1 MLFGLRILGF
11 EFFAVMTRLPFELFL
26 GLRYL
31 KPKRTFVSVITL
43 ISLAGVTIGVW
54 VLIVVIAVM
63 SGFDRELREKLMGM
77 HAQVTVTGGLIEH
90 SDALL
95 KTVLE
100 TPHVKAA
107 TPFAISVVLLEFEHH
122 VMTPYLKGIDPKRE
136 VAVSQLGKYIQ
147 EGSLDLNGDKV
158 VIGRELASQ
167 YGIFLGDRIT
177 VYSPRYIEKKG
188 QEVDLPMDLTVTGI
202 FESGMYEY
210 DVGLIFTSLETAQ
223 ELYSLGNA
231 VQGIEIKTD
240 DPILGAR
247 DVARALNRKLP
258 PPLRAQTWAQ
268 MNQRLLGAI
277 QVEKSVMF
285 FILTFIIV
293 VAAFGIMSTLITVT
307 VQKTREIGVMK
318 ALGAA
323 SGKILRIFLLQGFI
337 VGVFGVVA
345 GFGLGLLTVHNINPI
360 NQFLSHVLGIEFFPR
375 DIYNFPSIPAFLTVQ
390 DLLTIGGSALVICT
404 LAGLLPALRAARLEP
419 VEALRYE

>member
-1 MLFGLRILGF
+1 
-11 EFFAVMTRLPFELFL
+11 MTRLPFELFL

-43 ISLAGVTIGVW
+43 ISLSGVAIGVW

-77 HAQVTVTGGLIEH
+77 HAHVTVTSGGLIEH
-90 SDALL
+90 SDKLL
-95 KTVLE
+95 QTVLE
-100 TPHVKAA
+100 TPHVQAA
-107 TPFAISVVLLEFEHH
+107 SPFAMGLVLIEFEHR
-122 VMTPYLKGIDPKRE
+122 VATPYLKGIDPKRE
-136 VAVSQLGKYIQ
+136 VTVSQLATYIK
-147 EGSLDLNGDKV
+147 EGSLDLTGDKV
-158 VIGRELASQ
+158 LIGRELALQ
-167 YGIFLGDRIT
+167 YGIFLGDKIT
-177 VYSPRYIEKKG
+177 VYSPRNIEKKG
-188 QEVDLPMDLTVTGI
+188 DEVYLPMELTVTGI

-210 DVGLIFTSLETAQ
+210 DVGLIFVSLETAQ

-231 VQGIEIKTD
+231 IHGIEIRTD
-240 DPILGAR
+240 DPIDGAR
-247 DVARALNRKLP
+247 TVADVLNKKLAR
-258 PPLRAQTWAQ
+258 PLRAQTWAEL
-268 MNQRLLGAI
+268 NQRLLGAI

-285 FILTFIIV
+285 FILTFIII

-323 SGKILRIFLLQGFI
+323 SGKILRIFVLQGFI
-337 VGVFGVVA
+337 VGVFGVA
-345 GFGLGLLTVHNINPI
+345 IGIGLGLLTVHNINPI
-360 NQFLSHVLGIEFFPR
+360 NHFLSRVVGIDLFPR
-375 DIYNFPSIPAFLTVQ
+375 DIYNFPSIPAFLTLR
-390 DLLTIGGSALVICT
+390 DLLTIGISALVICT

>member
-1 MLFGLRILGF
+1 
-11 EFFAVMTRLPFELFL
+11 MTRLPFELFL

-43 ISLAGVTIGVW
+43 ISLSGVAIGVW

-77 HAQVTVTGGLIEH
+77 HAHVTVTSGGLIEH
-90 SDALL
+90 SDKVLQ
-95 KTVLE
+95 KVLE
-100 TPHVKAA
+100 TSHVTAA
-107 TPFAISVVLLEFEHH
+107 SPFAMGLVLIEFEHR
-122 VMTPYLKGIDPKRE
+122 VATPYLKGIDPQRE
-136 VAVSQLGKYIQ
+136 VTVSQLATYIK
-147 EGSLDLNGDKV
+147 EGSLDLAGDKV

-167 YGIFLGDRIT
+167 YGIFLGDKIT
-177 VYSPRYIEKKG
+177 VYSPRNLEKKG
-188 QEVDLPMDLTVTGI
+188 DEVYLPMELTVTGI

-210 DVGLIFTSLETAQ
+210 DVGLIFASLETAQ

-231 VQGIEIKTD
+231 VHGIEIRTD
-240 DPILGAR
+240 DPIDGAR
-247 DVARALNRKLP
+247 TVADVLNKKLTR
-258 PPLRAQTWAQ
+258 PLRAQTWAEL
-268 MNQRLLGAI
+268 NQRLLGAI

-285 FILTFIIV
+285 FILTFIII

-323 SGKILRIFLLQGFI
+323 SGKILRIFVLQGFI
-337 VGVFGVVA
+337 VGVFGVA
-345 GFGLGLLTVHNINPI
+345 IGLGLGLLTVHNINPI
-360 NQFLSHVLGIEFFPR
+360 NHFLSRVVGIDLFPR
-375 DIYNFPSIPAFLTVQ
+375 DIYNFPSIPAFLTLR

>member
-1 MLFGLRILGF
+1 
-11 EFFAVMTRLPFELFL
+11 MTRLPFELFL

-77 HAQVTVTGGLIEH
+77 HAHVTVMAGGGLIEH
-90 SDALL
+90 SDKVIQAI
-95 KTVLE
+95 LE
-100 TPHVKAA
+100 TPHAKAA
-107 TPFAISVVLLEFEHH
+107 APFAMSVVLVEFERRA
-122 VMTPYLKGIDPKRE
+122 MTPYLKGIDPNRE
-136 VAVSQLGKYIQ
+136 VMVSKLGTYIR
-147 EGSLDLNGDKV
+147 EGSLDLDGEKV
-158 VIGRELASQ
+158 VIGQDLASQ
-167 YGIFLGDRIT
+167 YGIFLGDKIT
-177 VYSPRYIEKKG
+177 VYSPRNIEKKG
-188 QEVDLPMDLTVTGI
+188 EEVYLPMELTVTGI

-210 DVGLIFTSLETAQ
+210 DVGLIFTSLATAQ
-223 ELYSLGNA
+223 ELFSLGNA
-231 VQGIEIKTD
+231 VHGIEIRTD
-240 DPILGAR
+240 DPIQGAR
-247 DVARALNRKLP
+247 DVAEALNRKLP
-258 PPLRAQTWAQ
+258 APLRAQTWAE

-285 FILTFIIV
+285 FILTFIII

-323 SGKILRIFLLQGFI
+323 SGKILRIFVLQGFI
-337 VGVFGVVA
+337 VGVFGVA
-345 GFGLGLLTVHNINPI
+345 IGIGLGLLTVQNINPI
-360 NQFLSHVLGIEFFPR
+360 NHFLSQVVGIDLFPR
-375 DIYNFPSIPAFLTVQ
+375 DIYNFPTIPAFLTAR
-390 DLLTIGGSALVICT
+390 DLLTIGLSALVICT
-404 LAGLLPALRAARLEP
+404 MAGLFPALRAARLEP

>member
-1 MLFGLRILGF
+1 
-11 EFFAVMTRLPFELFL
+11 MTRLPFELFL

-43 ISLAGVTIGVW
+43 ISLSGVAIGVW

-77 HAQVTVTGGLIEH
+77 HAHVTVTSGGLIEH
-90 SDALL
+90 SDKVLQ
-95 KTVLE
+95 TVLE
-100 TPHVKAA
+100 TSRVKAA
-107 TPFAISVVLLEFEHH
+107 SPFAIGTVMIEFERRRA
-122 VMTPYLKGIDPKRE
+122 TPYLKGIDPKRE
-136 VAVSQLGKYIQ
+136 VTVSQLATYIK
-147 EGSLDLNGDKV
+147 EGSLDLDGDKV

-167 YGIFLGDRIT
+167 YGIFLGDKIL
-177 VYSPRYIEKKG
+177 VYSPRNLEKKG
-188 QEVDLPMDLTVTGI
+188 EEVYLPMELTVTGI

-210 DVGLIFTSLETAQ
+210 DVGLIFTSLQTAQ
-223 ELYSLGNA
+223 ELYSLGSA
-231 VQGIEIKTD
+231 VHGIEIRTD
-240 DPILGAR
+240 DPIDGAR
-247 DVARALNRKLP
+247 TVADVLNKKLAR
-258 PPLRAQTWAQ
+258 PLRAQTWAEL
-268 MNQRLLGAI
+268 NQRLLGAI

-285 FILTFIIV
+285 FILTFIII

-323 SGKILRIFLLQGFI
+323 SGKILRIFVLQGFI
-337 VGVFGVVA
+337 VGVFGVAIGV
-345 GFGLGLLTVHNINPI
+345 GLGLLTVHNINPI
-360 NQFLSHVLGIEFFPR
+360 NHFLSSVVGIDLFPR
-375 DIYNFPSIPAFLTVQ
+375 DIYNFPSIPAFLTLQ
-390 DLLTIGGSALVICT
+390 DLLTIGISALVICT

>member
-1 MLFGLRILGF
+1 
-11 EFFAVMTRLPFELFL
+11 MTKLPFELFL
-26 GLRYL
+26 CFRYL

-77 HAQVTVTGGLIEH
+77 HAHVTVTGGLIEH
-90 SDALL
+90 SSELL
-95 KTVLE
+95 KTALE

-107 TPFAISVVLLEFEHH
+107 TPFAMGLVLIEFDHR
-122 VMTPYLKGIDPKRE
+122 VATPYLKGIDPKRE
-136 VAVSQLGKYIQ
+136 VTVSQIGQYIK
-147 EGSLDLNGDKV
+147 EGGLDLDGDKV
-158 VIGRELASQ
+158 VIGRELATQ
-167 YGIFLGDRIT
+167 YGIFLGDKIT
-177 VYSPRYIEKKG
+177 VYSPRNLEKKG
-188 QEVDLPMDLTVTGI
+188 EEVYLPMELTVTGI

-210 DVGLIFTSLETAQ
+210 DIGLVFTSLETAQ
-223 ELYSLGNA
+223 ELYDLGNA
-231 VQGIEIKTD
+231 VHGIEITTD
-240 DPILGAR
+240 DPINGAAA
-247 DVARALNRKLP
+247 VADALNKKLP

-285 FILTFIIV
+285 FILTFIII

-337 VGVFGVVA
+337 VGVFGVA
-345 GFGLGLLTVHNINPI
+345 IGIGLGLLTVHNINPI
-360 NQFLSHVLGIEFFPR
+360 NHFLSQVAGIDLFPR
-375 DIYNFPSIPAFLTVQ
+375 DIYNFASIPAFLTIR
-390 DLLTIGGSALVICT
+390 DLLTIGVSALVICT
-404 LAGLLPALRAARLEP
+404 LAGVLPALRAARLEP

>member
-1 MLFGLRILGF
+1 M
-11 EFFAVMTRLPFELFL
+11 FL

-43 ISLAGVTIGVW
+43 ISLSGVTIGVW

-77 HAQVTVTGGLIEH
+77 HAHVTVMGGLIEH
-90 SDALL
+90 SDKLL
-95 KTVLE
+95 ATTLA
-100 TPHVKAA
+100 TPHVKGA
-107 TPFAISVVLLEFEHH
+107 TPFVTGPVLIEFEHR
-122 VMTPYLKGIDPKRE
+122 VTTPYLKGIDPKRE
-136 VAVSQLGKYIQ
+136 VTVSKLGTYIK
-147 EGSLDLNGDKV
+147 EGSLDLDGDKV

-167 YGIFLGDRIT
+167 YGIFLGDKIT
-177 VYSPRYIEKKG
+177 VVSPRNLEKKG
-188 QEVDLPMDLTVTGI
+188 EEVYLPMELTVTGI
-202 FESGMYEY
+202 FDSGMYEY
-210 DVGLIFTSLETAQ
+210 DYGLIFTSLETAQ
-223 ELYSLGNA
+223 DLYSLGNA
-231 VQGIEIKTD
+231 VGGIEVTTD
-240 DPILGAR
+240 DPIIGAQE
-247 DVARALNRKLP
+247 VADALNKELP

-285 FILTFIIV
+285 FILTFIII

-337 VGVFGVVA
+337 VGVFGVVI
-345 GFGLGLLTVHNINPI
+345 GIGLGLLTVENINPI
-360 NQFLSHVLGIEFFPR
+360 NHFLSHVVGIDLFPR
-375 DIYNFPSIPAFLTVQ
+375 DIYNFTSIPAFLTVQ
-390 DLLTIGGSALVICT
+390 DLLTIGVSALVICT

>member
-1 MLFGLRILGF
+1 
-11 EFFAVMTRLPFELFL
+11 MTRLPFELFL

-77 HAQVTVTGGLIEH
+77 YAHVTVTGGLIEH
-90 SDALL
+90 SDRLL
-95 KTVLE
+95 KTVLD

-107 TPFAISVVLLEFEHH
+107 SPFAMGLVLVEFRRH
-122 VMTPYLKGIDPKRE
+122 VATPYLKGIDPQRE
-136 VAVSQLGKYIQ
+136 VTVSKLGTYIK
-147 EGSLDLNGDKV
+147 EGRLDLTGDKV
-158 VIGRELASQ
+158 VIGSELASQ
-167 YGIFLGDRIT
+167 YGIFLGDKIT
-177 VYSPRYIEKKG
+177 VYSPRNLEKKG
-188 QEVDLPMDLTVTGI
+188 EEVYLPMELTVTGI

-210 DVGLIFTSLETAQ
+210 DAGLIFTSLETAQ
-223 ELYSLGNA
+223 ELYDLGNA
-231 VQGIEIKTD
+231 AQGIEIMTD
-240 DPILGAR
+240 DPIVGAR
-247 DVARALNRKLP
+247 DVAESLNKKLP
-258 PPLRAQTWAQ
+258 PGLRAQTWAQ

-323 SGKILRIFLLQGFI
+323 SSKILRVFLLQGFI
-337 VGVFGVVA
+337 VGIFGVVI
-345 GFGLGLLTVHNINPI
+345 GIGLGLLTVHNINPI
-360 NQFLSHVLGIEFFPR
+360 NHFLSHVVGIELFPR
-375 DIYNFPSIPAFLTVQ
+375 EIYNFPSIPAFLTGR
-390 DLLTIGGSALVICT
+390 DLLTIGLSALVICT

>member
-1 MLFGLRILGF
+1 
-11 EFFAVMTRLPFELFL
+11 MTRLPFELFL

-31 KPKRTFVSVITL
+31 KPKRTFVSVITF
-43 ISLAGVTIGVW
+43 ISLIGVTIGVW

-77 HAQVTVTGGLIEH
+77 HAHVTVTGGLIEH
-90 SDALL
+90 GDKLL

-100 TPHVKAA
+100 TPRVKAA
-107 TPFAISVVLLEFEHH
+107 SPFAMGLVLIEFDRHVATPF
-122 VMTPYLKGIDPKRE
+122 LKGIDPQRE
-136 VAVSQLGKYIQ
+136 VTVSKLGTYIK
-147 EGSLDLNGDKV
+147 EGSLDVAGEKV

-167 YGIFLGDRIT
+167 YGIFLGDKIT
-177 VYSPRYIEKKG
+177 VYSPRNLEKKG
-188 QEVDLPMDLTVTGI
+188 EEVYLPMELTVAGI

-210 DVGLIFTSLETAQ
+210 DIGLIFTSLETAQ

-231 VQGIEIKTD
+231 VHGIEITTD
-240 DPILGAR
+240 DPINGAR
-247 DVARALNRKLP
+247 EVADALNRKLAA
-258 PPLRAQTWAQ
+258 PLRAQTWAQ

-323 SGKILRIFLLQGFI
+323 SGKILRVFVLQGFI
-337 VGVFGVVA
+337 VGVFGVA
-345 GFGLGLLTVHNINPI
+345 IGIGLGLLTVQNINPI
-360 NQFLSHVLGIEFFPR
+360 NHFLSSVVGIDLFPR
-375 DIYNFPSIPAFLTVQ
+375 DIYNFPSIPAFLTAR
-390 DLLTIGGSALVICT
+390 DLLTIGLSALVICT